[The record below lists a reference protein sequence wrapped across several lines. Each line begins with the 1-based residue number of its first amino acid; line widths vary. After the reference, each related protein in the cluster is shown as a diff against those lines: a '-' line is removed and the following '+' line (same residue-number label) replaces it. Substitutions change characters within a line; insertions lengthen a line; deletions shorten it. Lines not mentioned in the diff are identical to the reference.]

1 MSGRAPAFYFKKK
14 KDKKHLTSGPA
25 DGRWY
30 IVGDIKDDGC
40 EEIEYRGEN
49 LDDHAEIF
57 FLEDENK

>member
-1 MSGRAPAFYFKKK
+1 MYECFFFLYDVTVLLPFISKKK
-14 KDKKHLTSGPA
+14 KDKKQLTSGPA

-49 LDDHAEIF
+49 LDD
-57 FLEDENK
+57 